1 VLGVYEL
8 PYYILQ
14 HHPDSKITPLKLQKL
29 LYYVKV
35 WGIVAGTELY
45 EGEFQKWTHGPVN
58 PDVYHQ
64 YRSFAQEPIVVQPNG
79 IQADVS
85 GQEKELIDFIVAAY
99 LPFSAISLSALT
111 HKEAP
116 WQNTPLNSVI
126 GHDAILEY
134 YSRQPFA
141 KNFNPFDLA
150 NNPYYPVQSNSWYAY
165 VLDMTPDDVERHTQ
179 FSSFQ
184 AYQTQLKQAQAE
196 TDGLDEAL
204 YTLLNQIAS

>member
-1 VLGVYEL
+1 MLATYEL
-8 PYYILQ
+8 PIYILQ
-14 HHPDSKITPLKLQKL
+14 SHSDEKITPLKLQKL

-35 WGIVAGTELY
+35 WGIVAGMDLY
-45 EGEFQKWTHGPVN
+45 QGEFQKWTHGPVN

-64 YRSFAQEPIVVQPNG
+64 YRSFARMPIVVQPNG
-79 IQADVS
+79 IQAEVS

-116 WQNTPLNSVI
+116 WQDTPLNSVI
-126 GHDAILEY
+126 SHDAILDF

-150 NNPYYPVQSNSWYAY
+150 HKPYYAVQSNSFYAY
-165 VLDMTPDDVERHTQ
+165 VLDMTPEDADRHAQ
-179 FSSFQ
+179 FPSFE
-184 AYQTQLKQAQAE
+184 AYLSHFKQAKAD
-196 TDGLDEAL
+196 TSGIDELFESFAR
-204 YTLLNQIAS
+204 